1 MGIPWIVNRKT
12 GNNYRTPYLLPFL
25 YYLHF
30 LPGTHSQHQVDFLKN
45 LLYFFLN
52 YFHFTFPNSPHSYL
66 IHGPLPPK
74 CGYLGDLD
82 IETTPSALELNQSNN
97 ISRPLDGE
105 PKNITKI

>member
-12 GNNYRTPYLLPFL
+12 GNKYRTPYLLPFL

-97 ISRPLDGE
+97 ISRPLD
-105 PKNITKI
+105 